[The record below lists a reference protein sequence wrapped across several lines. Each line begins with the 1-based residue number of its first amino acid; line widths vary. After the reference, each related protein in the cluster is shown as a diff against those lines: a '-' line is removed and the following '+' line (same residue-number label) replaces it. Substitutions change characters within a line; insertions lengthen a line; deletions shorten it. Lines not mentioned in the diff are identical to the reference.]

1 MSKRELNPELV
12 KGDRVMCL
20 HMDGETG
27 VPMGGEG
34 VVTKVGRDPFEED
47 GKIIEVK
54 WDNGSSL
61 ALISVTDSW
70 VKVADSQ
77 IKESKVGDSRID
89 YFSENPE
96 IFDHFDWR
104 FFREYLTKIRESS
117 VINMFG
123 ASPLLYAGREH
134 IDRYYGENPPNQEA
148 FDEVL
153 DMADT
158 AKDKIVEGTVK
169 YLKSKN
175 KEISV
180 EGVQSVAPKFARKL
194 TELYMIFPQM
204 ER

>member
-27 VPMGGEG
+27 VPMGVEG
-34 VVTKVGRDPFEED
+34 VVTKIGRDPFEED
-47 GKIIEVK
+47 GKIIEVN
-54 WDNGSSL
+54 WDNGSRL

-104 FFREYLTKIRESS
+104 FFREFLNKVRESR
-117 VINMFG
+117 VVNMHSS
-123 ASPLLYAGREH
+123 SPFLFSGKEW
-134 IDRYYGENPPNQEA
+134 IDMNYGTNQE
-148 FDEVL
+148 DNEEYEEML
-153 DMADT
+153 DMANKS
-158 AKDKIVEGTVK
+158 KDKMVQGILS
-169 YLKSKN
+169 YMDSKN
-175 KEISV
+175 MEPELDSVNRYVRRFAEKLVKLYIS
-180 EGVQSVAPKFARKL
+180 F
-194 TELYMIFPQM
+194 F
-204 ER
+204 

>member
-27 VPMGGEG
+27 VPMGVEG

-104 FFREYLTKIRESS
+104 FFREFLNKVRESR
-117 VINMFG
+117 VVNMHSS
-123 ASPLLYAGREH
+123 SPFLFSGKEW
-134 IDRYYGENPPNQEA
+134 IDMNYGTNQE
-148 FDEVL
+148 DNEEYEEML
-153 DMADT
+153 DMANKS
-158 AKDKIVEGTVK
+158 KDKMVQGILS
-169 YLKSKN
+169 YMDSKN
-175 KEISV
+175 MEPELDSVNRYVRRFAEKLVKLYIS
-180 EGVQSVAPKFARKL
+180 F
-194 TELYMIFPQM
+194 F
-204 ER
+204 

>member
-27 VPMGGEG
+27 VPMGVEG
-34 VVTKVGRDPFEED
+34 VVTKIGRDPFEED

-104 FFREYLTKIRESS
+104 FFREFLNKVRESR
-117 VINMFG
+117 VVNMHSS
-123 ASPLLYAGREH
+123 SPFLFSGKEW
-134 IDRYYGENPPNQEA
+134 IDMNYGTNQE
-148 FDEVL
+148 DNEEYEEML
-153 DMADT
+153 DMANKS
-158 AKDKIVEGTVK
+158 KDKMVQGILS
-169 YLKSKN
+169 YMDSKN
-175 KEISV
+175 MEPELDSVNRYVRRFAEKLVKLYIS
-180 EGVQSVAPKFARKL
+180 F
-194 TELYMIFPQM
+194 F
-204 ER
+204 

>member
-27 VPMGGEG
+27 VPMGVEG
-34 VVTKVGRDPFEED
+34 VVIKVGRDPFEED

-70 VKVADSQ
+70 VKVGDSQ

-104 FFREYLTKIRESS
+104 FFREFLNKVRESR
-117 VINMFG
+117 VVNMHSS
-123 ASPLLYAGREH
+123 SPFLFSGKEW
-134 IDRYYGENPPNQEA
+134 IDMNYGTNQE
-148 FDEVL
+148 DNEEYEEML
-153 DMADT
+153 DMANKS
-158 AKDKIVEGTVK
+158 KDKMVQGILS
-169 YLKSKN
+169 YMDSKN
-175 KEISV
+175 MEPELDSVNRYVRRFAEKLVKLYIS
-180 EGVQSVAPKFARKL
+180 F
-194 TELYMIFPQM
+194 F
-204 ER
+204 

>member
-27 VPMGGEG
+27 VPMGVEG

-104 FFREYLTKIRESS
+104 FFREFLNKVRESGVVNMYS
-117 VINMFG
+117 SSPFLFSGKEWINMN
-123 ASPLLYAGREH
+123 
-134 IDRYYGENPPNQEA
+134 YGTNQE
-148 FDEVL
+148 DNEEYEEML
-153 DMADT
+153 DMANKS
-158 AKDKIVEGTVK
+158 KDKMVQGILS
-169 YLKSKN
+169 YMDSKN
-175 KEISV
+175 MEPELTSV
-180 EGVQSVAPKFARKL
+180 NRYVRKFAEKL
-194 TELYMIFPQM
+194 VKLYISFF
-204 ER
+204 

>member
-27 VPMGGEG
+27 VPMGVEG

-89 YFSENPE
+89 YFSENTE

-104 FFREYLTKIRESS
+104 FFREFLNKVRESR
-117 VINMFG
+117 VVNMHSS
-123 ASPLLYAGREH
+123 SPFLFSGKEW
-134 IDRYYGENPPNQEA
+134 IDMNYGTNQE
-148 FDEVL
+148 DNEEYEEML
-153 DMADT
+153 DMANKS
-158 AKDKIVEGTVK
+158 KDKMVQGILS
-169 YLKSKN
+169 YMDSKN
-175 KEISV
+175 MEPELDSVNRYVRRFAEKLVKLYIS
-180 EGVQSVAPKFARKL
+180 F
-194 TELYMIFPQM
+194 F
-204 ER
+204 

>member
-27 VPMGGEG
+27 VPMGVEG

-70 VKVADSQ
+70 VKVGDSQ

-104 FFREYLTKIRESS
+104 FFREFLNKVRESR
-117 VINMFG
+117 VVNMHSS
-123 ASPLLYAGREH
+123 SPFLFSGKEW
-134 IDRYYGENPPNQEA
+134 IDMNYGTNQE
-148 FDEVL
+148 DNEEYEEML
-153 DMADT
+153 DMANKS
-158 AKDKIVEGTVK
+158 KDKMVQGILS
-169 YLKSKN
+169 YMDSKN
-175 KEISV
+175 MEPELDSVNRYVRRFAEKLVKLYIS
-180 EGVQSVAPKFARKL
+180 F
-194 TELYMIFPQM
+194 F
-204 ER
+204 

>member
-27 VPMGGEG
+27 VPMGVEG
-34 VVTKVGRDPFEED
+34 VVIKVGRDPFEED

-104 FFREYLTKIRESS
+104 FFREFLNKVRESG
-117 VINMFG
+117 VVNMHSS
-123 ASPLLYAGREH
+123 SPLLFSGKEW
-134 IDRYYGENPPNQEA
+134 INMNYGTNQE
-148 FDEVL
+148 DNEEYEEML
-153 DMADT
+153 DMANKS
-158 AKDKIVEGTVK
+158 KDKMVQGILS
-169 YLKSKN
+169 YMDSKN
-175 KEISV
+175 MEPELDSVNRYVRRFAEKLVKLYIS
-180 EGVQSVAPKFARKL
+180 F
-194 TELYMIFPQM
+194 F
-204 ER
+204 

>member
-27 VPMGGEG
+27 VPMGVEG
-34 VVTKVGRDPFEED
+34 VVVKVGRDPFEED

-104 FFREYLTKIRESS
+104 FFREFLNKVRESR
-117 VINMFG
+117 VVNMHSS
-123 ASPLLYAGREH
+123 SPFLFSGKEW
-134 IDRYYGENPPNQEA
+134 IDMNYGTNQE
-148 FDEVL
+148 DNEEYEEML
-153 DMADT
+153 DMANKS
-158 AKDKIVEGTVK
+158 KDKMVQGILS
-169 YLKSKN
+169 YMDSKN
-175 KEISV
+175 MEPELDSVNRYVRRFAEKLVKLYIS
-180 EGVQSVAPKFARKL
+180 F
-194 TELYMIFPQM
+194 F
-204 ER
+204 

>member
-27 VPMGGEG
+27 VPMGVEG

-47 GKIIEVK
+47 GKIIEVN
-54 WDNGSSL
+54 WDNGSRL

-70 VKVADSQ
+70 VKVGDSQ

-104 FFREYLTKIRESS
+104 FFREFLNKVRESR
-117 VINMFG
+117 VVNMHSS
-123 ASPLLYAGREH
+123 SPFLFSGKEW
-134 IDRYYGENPPNQEA
+134 IDMNYGTNQE
-148 FDEVL
+148 DNEEYEEML
-153 DMADT
+153 DMANKS
-158 AKDKIVEGTVK
+158 KDKMVQGILS
-169 YLKSKN
+169 YMDSKN
-175 KEISV
+175 MEPELDSVNRYVRRFAEKLVKLYIS
-180 EGVQSVAPKFARKL
+180 F
-194 TELYMIFPQM
+194 F
-204 ER
+204 

>member
-27 VPMGGEG
+27 VPMGVEG

-104 FFREYLTKIRESS
+104 FFREFLNKVRESR
-117 VINMFG
+117 VVNMHSS
-123 ASPLLYAGREH
+123 SPFLFSGKEW
-134 IDRYYGENPPNQEA
+134 IDMNYGTNQE
-148 FDEVL
+148 DNEEYEEML
-153 DMADT
+153 DMANKS
-158 AKDKIVEGTVK
+158 KDKMVQGILS
-169 YLKSKN
+169 YMDSKN
-175 KEISV
+175 MEPELDSVNRYVKRFAEKLVKLYIS
-180 EGVQSVAPKFARKL
+180 F
-194 TELYMIFPQM
+194 F
-204 ER
+204 

>member
-27 VPMGGEG
+27 VPMGVEG

-104 FFREYLTKIRESS
+104 FFREFLNKVRESR
-117 VINMFG
+117 VVNMHSS
-123 ASPLLYAGREH
+123 SPFLFSGKEW
-134 IDRYYGENPPNQEA
+134 IDMNYGTNQE
-148 FDEVL
+148 DNEEYEEML
-153 DMADT
+153 NMANKS
-158 AKDKIVEGTVK
+158 KDKMVQGILS
-169 YLKSKN
+169 YMDSKN
-175 KEISV
+175 MEPELDSVNRYVRRFAEKLVKLYIS
-180 EGVQSVAPKFARKL
+180 F
-194 TELYMIFPQM
+194 F
-204 ER
+204 

>member
-1 MSKRELNPELV
+1 MARELNPKV
-12 KGDRVMCL
+12 KPGDRISLINME
-20 HMDGETG
+20 GEISVSPLTSG
-27 VPMGGEG
+27 T
-34 VVTKVGRDPFEED
+34 VTKVVDDPFEKGEV
-47 GKIIEVK
+47 IISVK
-54 WDNGSSL
+54 WDTGSTLSL
-61 ALISVTDSW
+61 LSATDSW
-70 VKVADSQ
+70 IAERTSKMNESTNSPEYDFFVKNKDV
-77 IKESKVGDSRID
+77 
-89 YFSENPE
+89 
-96 IFDHFDWR
+96 FDNFDWR

-180 EGVQSVAPKFARKL
+180 EGVQSAAPKFARKL

>member
-1 MSKRELNPELV
+1 
-12 KGDRVMCL
+12 
-20 HMDGETG
+20 MDGETG
-27 VPMGGEG
+27 VPMGVEG

-104 FFREYLTKIRESS
+104 FFREFLNKVRESR
-117 VINMFG
+117 VVNMHSS
-123 ASPLLYAGREH
+123 SPFLFSGKEW
-134 IDRYYGENPPNQEA
+134 IDMNYGTNQE
-148 FDEVL
+148 DNEEYEEML
-153 DMADT
+153 DMANKS
-158 AKDKIVEGTVK
+158 KDKMVQGILS
-169 YLKSKN
+169 YMDSKN
-175 KEISV
+175 MEPELDSVNRYVRRFAEKLVKLYIS
-180 EGVQSVAPKFARKL
+180 F
-194 TELYMIFPQM
+194 F
-204 ER
+204 